1 MGCNRLLAKP
11 LSPFLPLCL
20 SLFLFLLP
28 AQECVT
34 QVPVVTLVA
43 PDTVPPLKDV
53 AAHVVSH
60 VIQEQIAVG
69 EDNPNCGGY
78 AAVLHHNTSSRA
90 FVFLYPCMFLKI
102 SFFGARIN

>member
-1 MGCNRLLAKP
+1 MPKAAPKLAAP
-11 LSPFLPLCL
+11 TLVNEYVAPTS
-20 SLFLFLLP
+20 

-43 PDTVPPLKDV
+43 PDTVPPLEEV

-69 EDNPNCGGY
+69 EATRTVVDVPQY
-78 AAVLHHNTSSRA
+78 SITTHPPVHL
-90 FVFLYPCMFLKI
+90 
-102 SFFGARIN
+102 FFYTPACF